1 MSIVRARQHA
11 QRLVEQF
18 GITETQTHVDVEAVA
33 RKLGLPVV
41 RSPMGDDISGMLVS
55 KPGLTTICINK
66 EQHPNRQ
73 RFTIAHEI
81 GHHVLRHLFAG
92 ERVHVDRVI
101 MRNTLSSE
109 GTDAREIEANQF
121 AASLLMPEHMV
132 HHHLQAMKSHDVEDV
147 VPKLAK
153 QFKVSDQAMA
163 FRLSTLGYDAM

>member
-1 MSIVRARQHA
+1 MSIVRARRQA
-11 QRLVEQF
+11 QRLVEEL
-18 GITETQTHVDVEAVA
+18 GITDTQGHVDVDAVA

-41 RSPMGDDISGMLVS
+41 RSAMGDDISGMLVS
-55 KPGLTTICINK
+55 KPGMTTICINK
-66 EQHPNRQ
+66 DQHANRQ

-92 ERVHVDRVI
+92 EHVHVDRVI
-101 MRNTLSSE
+101 MRNALSSE

-132 HHHLQAMKSHDVEDV
+132 HHHLLALKSQYVEDV
-147 VPKLAK
+147 IPKLAK

-163 FRLSTLGYDAM
+163 FRLSSLGYDAM